1 MRVTR
6 RRFLGGV
13 AAAGVG
19 AAFAAACEPVTAPAA
34 SPSGAAV
41 RGGAAGPE
49 TVVTSGVADVQTLN
63 PILASDGSSQVAW
76 ELMFESLVVADPK
89 AGTPTPWLAERWDR
103 SADGLTYTFRLRPN
117 VTWHD
122 GRPFTSDDVKFTFD
136 TILDPKI
143 QTALRS
149 RLDGVASTE
158 APDPATFRMRLK
170 EAACPTLISAMVV
183 PIVPKHLL
191 ASSPDFN
198 KDAFG
203 SSKPVGTGP
212 FTFTEWVRDDHVTL
226 TANAGYWRGKPKVG
240 RMIRKVV
247 KDNVVA
253 AAQLRSG
260 ELDWAI
266 VQPESFDD
274 LRSDPHLNVIQYGN
288 STVNYIAYNLDR
300 PLFQDKRVRQA
311 LAYGL
316 DRESLIKTLFN
327 GQGDV
332 LHSPILT
339 FSWAYNAN
347 VPKYGYDPERAKRLL
362 ADAGWSAGADGILR
376 KGGLPLR
383 FGLATNA
390 GNKAREGVLTIAQDQ
405 WRKIGID
412 VQQQLLQ
419 LNAINDKLQ
428 KTRDFDAVLA
438 QLVPGVDPDQTS
450 FWSSKEFPAGQNY
463 AHYSDPTVDQLLA
476 QGRTVAGCDESARKS
491 IYDRLQ
497 LSLAEDQ
504 PVTLLY
510 QPVTLIAH
518 DRRLR
523 GIAPTPY
530 ARPQWNFAEWNWGA

>member
-1 MRVTR
+1 M
-6 RRFLGGV
+6 
-13 AAAGVG
+13 
-19 AAFAAACEPVTAPAA
+19 
-34 SPSGAAV
+34 
-41 RGGAAGPE
+41 
-49 TVVTSGVADVQTLN
+49 
-63 PILASDGSSQVAW
+63 
-76 ELMFESLVVADPK
+76 
-89 AGTPTPWLAERWDR
+89 
-103 SADGLTYTFRLRPN
+103 
-117 VTWHD
+117 
-122 GRPFTSDDVKFTFD
+122 
-136 TILDPKI
+136 
-143 QTALRS
+143 
-149 RLDGVASTE
+149 
-158 APDPATFRMRLK
+158 
-170 EAACPTLISAMVV
+170 
-183 PIVPKHLL
+183 
-191 ASSPDFN
+191 
-198 KDAFG
+198 
-203 SSKPVGTGP
+203 
-212 FTFTEWVRDDHVTL
+212 RDDHVTL

-311 LAYGL
+311 L
-316 DRESLIKTLFN
+316 
-327 GQGDV
+327 
-332 LHSPILT
+332 
-339 FSWAYNAN
+339 
-347 VPKYGYDPERAKRLL
+347 
-362 ADAGWSAGADGILR
+362 AGWSAGADGILR